1 MGKRRQA
8 RILALQVMY
17 QYDAGHRP
25 TDEIFSS
32 FWETQEETTAEVR
45 HFVEELVSGFLEHSE
60 KIDLLIGD
68 YSRHWEP
75 ERMAVVDR
83 NILRLAI
90 FELLY
95 REDIPPKVTINEFV
109 DVAKKYSTEESGA
122 FVNGILDRIFH
133 EQGRA
138 ATQERGKA

>member
-8 RILALQVMY
+8 RILALQAMY
-17 QYDAGHRP
+17 QHDAGHRP
-25 TDEIFSS
+25 AGEVFSS
-32 FWETQEETTAEVR
+32 FWDSRGETSPEVR
-45 HFVEELVSGFLEHSE
+45 QFVEELVSGFLEHSE
-60 KIDLLIGD
+60 RIDLLIKE

-109 DVAKKYSTEESGA
+109 DVAKKFSTEESGA
-122 FVNGILDRIFH
+122 FVNGILDRIFR
-133 EQGRA
+133 EQGKA
-138 ATQERGKA
+138 AIREHGKA